1 MKIESSSVDIQAFT
15 SNVFK
20 HETSLSTSTWQQEM
34 EILQQ
39 AQTPQEPV
47 KTTLLLDLTGIQVVF
62 HDERD
67 LSEADRL
74 KKEVIEK
81 LLERLRGEQG
91 EVKLH
96 PKENSNQE
104 VIKTNIPN
112 PYDIPIRK
120 INWGFTV
127 EATQTYYQ
135 KSSIDFSSKAQIKTA
150 DGKEFNIDLDLSF
163 SKEFYEEHKTKLTIG
178 SSNFIDP
185 LVINYKDNVNGF
197 DNISKLRFAFDL
209 DNDDKVERIPL
220 LKDGAGFLAL
230 DKNSNGVID
239 NGSELFGTKSGDGF
253 ADLKKYDKDGNDWID
268 ENDEIFNSLRIWEKN
283 DKGEDKLITLAQAG
297 IGAIYLASVDSKF
310 DYHESIDSKIAHLK
324 QSSFYLKENGKAGLV
339 TGLDFTV

>member
-1 MKIESSSVDIQAFT
+1 MKIESSSVDMQAFT

-20 HETSLSTSTWQQEM
+20 HETSLNSTSWQQEI
-34 EILQQ
+34 ENIQN
-39 AQTPQEPV
+39 ANIPQEPV
-47 KTTLLLDLTGIQVVF
+47 RTTILLDLTGIQVVF
-62 HDERD
+62 HDEKE

-74 KKEVIEK
+74 KKEIIER
-81 LLERLRGEQG
+81 LLERLTGNKKEI
-91 EVKLH
+91 KLH
-96 PKENSNQE
+96 PKEENNQKTTNNSP
-104 VIKTNIPN
+104 TNPFE
-112 PYDIPIRK
+112 PPQRR
-120 INWGFTV
+120 INWGFAV
-127 EATQTYYQ
+127 ETKETYYQ

-150 DGKEFNIDLDLSF
+150 DGREINIDLDLSF
-163 SKEFYEEHKTKLTIG
+163 SKEFYEEHKSRLVIG
-178 SSNFIDP
+178 SANFIDP

-197 DNISKLRFAFDL
+197 DNISNLKFAFDL
-209 DNDDKVERIPL
+209 DNDDSIERIPL

-239 NGSELFGTKSGDGF
+239 NGSELFGTKSGNGF

-297 IGAIYLASVDSKF
+297 VGAIYLASIDTKF
-310 DYHESIDSKIAHLK
+310 DYHESVDSKIAHLK

>member
-1 MKIESSSVDIQAFT
+1 MKIESSSVDMQAFT

-20 HETSLSTSTWQQEM
+20 HETSLNTSTWQQEI
-34 EILQQ
+34 ENIEN
-39 AQTPQEPV
+39 AKIPQKPV
-47 KTTLLLDLTGIQVVF
+47 RTTILLDLTGIQVVF
-62 HDERD
+62 HDEKE

-74 KKEVIEK
+74 KKEIIEM
-81 LLERLRGEQG
+81 LLERLTGNKK

-96 PKENSNQE
+96 PKENNNQ
-104 VIKTNIPN
+104 VSQTSPTN
-112 PYDIPIRK
+112 PYENPQRR
-120 INWGFTV
+120 INWGFAIQTK
-127 EATQTYYQ
+127 ETYYQ
-135 KSSIDFSSKAQIKTA
+135 KSSIDFSTKAQIKTA
-150 DGKEFNIDLDLSF
+150 NGKEFNIDLDLSF
-163 SKEFYEEHKTKLTIG
+163 SKEFYEEHKSQLIIG

-185 LVINYKDNVNGF
+185 LVINYKDNINGF

-209 DNDDKVERIPL
+209 NDDNDIERIPL

-268 ENDEIFNSLRIWEKN
+268 ENDEIFNNLKIWEKN
-283 DKGEDKLITLAQAG
+283 DKGDDKLITLAQAG

-310 DYHESIDSKIAHLK
+310 DYHESVDSKIAHLK

-339 TGLDFTV
+339 TGLDFIV